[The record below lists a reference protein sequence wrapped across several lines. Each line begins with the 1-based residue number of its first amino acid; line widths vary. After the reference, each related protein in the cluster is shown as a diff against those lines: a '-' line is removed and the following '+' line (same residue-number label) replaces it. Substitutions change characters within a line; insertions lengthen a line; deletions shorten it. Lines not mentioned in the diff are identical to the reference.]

1 MGNACDNT
9 HEVGDSEVD
18 YMGEAWQAMLEDIER
33 VDMAGSESRFNVVAH
48 GVVVTSVVSS
58 YTKKLVKLSGN

>member
-1 MGNACDNT
+1 MGNACDNA
-9 HEVGDSEVD
+9 HEVSDGEVD
-18 YMGEAWQAMLEDIER
+18 YMGSAQQVMLEGIER